1 MLQASPAPDK
11 DALEECE
18 LRFLPGMERG
28 AAQRALAA
36 LFREH
41 GIESANADAR
51 VLLCASLG
59 AEYADVVRNPD
70 RPLGRAAAAL
80 AAFAA
85 RRLKREPVSRIIGER
100 EFWTARYAISSDV
113 LDPRPATETLI
124 EAVLDFAA
132 RQPRQNWRILDLGT
146 GSGAILCS
154 LLQSL
159 PGSSGVGSDKSPAA
173 CRVAQRNLAALGLAG
188 RGHIVCGDWTQALR
202 GPFDVIVSNPP
213 YIPRADIRQ
222 LAPDVRNFDPRLAL
236 DGGDDG
242 LDAYRAIIPSLP
254 ELLAPGGIVA
264 LEIGSSQK
272 REVELLLRGA
282 FNAPAEARLD
292 LDGNWRVMTVSP
304 LLSGRE

>member
-1 MLQASPAPDK
+1 MA
-11 DALEECE
+11 
-18 LRFLPGMERG
+18 RG

-36 LFREH
+36 LLREH

-59 AEYADVVRNPD
+59 AGHAEVVRDPD

-85 RRLKREPVSRIIGER
+85 RRLMREPVSRIIGER

-132 RQPRQNWRILDLGT
+132 RHPRKGWRILDLGT

-159 PGSSGVGSDKSPAA
+159 PGSSGVGSDKSLAA
-173 CRVAQRNLAALGLAG
+173 CKVAQRNLAALGLAG
-188 RGHIVCGDWTQALR
+188 RGRIVCGDWTQALH

-222 LAPDVRNFDPRLAL
+222 LAPDVRDYDPRLAL
-236 DGGDDG
+236 DGGEDG

-254 ELLAPGGIVA
+254 ELLAPGGFVA
-264 LEIGSSQK
+264 LEIGSSQI
-272 REVELLLRGA
+272 RAVEPLLRSA
-282 FNAPAEARLD
+282 FDAPVEARLD

-304 LLSGRE
+304 SPSGRE

>member
-1 MLQASPAPDK
+1 MPQASPAPER
-11 DALEECE
+11 DAIEECK
-18 LRFLPGMERG
+18 LRFDPGMTRG
-28 AAQRALAA
+28 AAQRRLAA

-41 GIESANADAR
+41 GIESATADAR

-59 AEYADVVRNPD
+59 AGHADVVRDPD

-80 AAFAA
+80 ETFAA
-85 RRLKREPVSRIIGER
+85 RRIKREPVSRIIGER

-132 RQPRQNWRILDLGT
+132 RHPRQNWRILDLGT

-159 PGSSGVGSDKSPAA
+159 PGSFGVGTDKSPAA
-173 CRVAQRNLAALGLAG
+173 CKVAQRNLAALGLAG
-188 RGHIVCGDWTQALR
+188 RGHIMCGDWTQALR

-213 YIPRADIRQ
+213 YIPRADIRL
-222 LAPDVRNFDPRLAL
+222 LAPDVRDYDPRLAL

-242 LDAYRAIIPSLP
+242 LDAYRAIIRSLP
-254 ELLAPGGIVA
+254 ELLALGGFVA

-272 REVELLLRGA
+272 RAVEPLLRGA
-282 FNAPAEARLD
+282 FDAPVEARLD

-304 LLSGRE
+304 SPSGRE